1 MAQTQFGDI
10 VDVSFTNS
18 LRAVADMG
26 GDTEDLTDPSDYTT
40 VATMDTFLSTFDS
53 DTYTADVL
61 AKMNINDKVFAIRNI
76 EDPTTIADYMTA
88 QVSRTA

>member
-18 LRAVADMG
+18 LRAVADAG

-40 VATMDTFLSTFDS
+40 VAAMDTFLSTFDE
-53 DTYTADVL
+53 DTYTAAVL
-61 AKMNINDKVFAIRNI
+61 AKMNVNDKVFAIRNI
-76 EDPTTIADYMTA
+76 QDPTTIADYMTA